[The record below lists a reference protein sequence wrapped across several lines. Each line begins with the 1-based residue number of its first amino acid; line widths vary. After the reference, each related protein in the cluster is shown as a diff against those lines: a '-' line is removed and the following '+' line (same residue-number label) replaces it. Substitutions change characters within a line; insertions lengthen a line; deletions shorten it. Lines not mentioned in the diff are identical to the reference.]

1 MLMGRFCFVVVLA
14 LAFVNSACGA
24 IAQQMYGF
32 TETQTR
38 TSTREQKVRV
48 HRPFAARVERVEADG
63 SRTQVE
69 GPSDFVDFE
78 VEETVEVP
86 RSLVP
91 LYVGTALDAAA
102 TVGVGAFFLSKR
114 NVDESAAQPLL
125 LTIGSAFIADLGFSI
140 YYGTKEREPEL
151 VRYRPTQPKPV
162 TYVATFG
169 EEVTTA
175 RIEAT
180 FDHEVEL
187 DFAAPQTSTTA
198 VAKLVPPAEPGG
210 PKLPAEPPTG
220 PEKKGESFEALTAP
234 APPPPEET
242 WYGWQTLLLE
252 VLSLSLVGYGANEKD
267 YRMLGIGLG
276 AHALG
281 PGLVHAGNGQLDEAG
296 ASVGLHLAPAAG
308 GAAAGAAMVL
318 VFSPFILLFGE
329 GDEIPNLM
337 ATFAGYG
344 AAAMFVIGAPV
355 VAILDAAAIAWKPK
369 ATETEVRIAPTAS
382 WTDDGHPTFGFVGS
396 F

>member
-1 MLMGRFCFVVVLA
+1 MGRFSLVVAMA

-32 TETQTR
+32 TETQSQTAK
-38 TSTREQKVRV
+38 REQKVRV

-63 SRTQVE
+63 SRTQVD
-69 GPSDFVDFE
+69 GPNDFVEFE

-86 RSLVP
+86 RSLAP

-102 TVGVGAFFLSKR
+102 TVGVGAFFLNSSD
-114 NVDESAAQPLL
+114 VDESTTQPLL
-125 LTIGSAFIADLGFSI
+125 LMMASAFIADLGFSI
-140 YYGTKEREPEL
+140 YYGTKTREPEL

-198 VAKLVPPAEPGG
+198 IAKLAPPAEPGG
-210 PKLPAEPPTG
+210 PKLPADPPTG

-242 WYGWQTLLLE
+242 WYGWQTLLVE

-276 AHALG
+276 AHGLG
-281 PGLVHAGNGQLDEAG
+281 PGLVHAGNGQFAEAG

-318 VFSPFILLFGE
+318 LFSPFILLFGE

-337 ATFAGYG
+337 VTFAGYG

-355 VAILDAAAIAWKPK
+355 VAILDAAAIAWKPI
-369 ATETEVRIAPTAS
+369 ETDTDVRIAPTAS
-382 WTDDGHPTFGFVGS
+382 WTDDGHPTFGLVGR